1 MREEMAALVGGG
13 VAPLQTE
20 KKSGCHAH
28 QQSLVAVLDRNA
40 QEQQE

>member
-28 QQSLVAVLDRNA
+28 QQSLVAVLDRSDT
-40 QEQQE
+40 EEK